1 MLCLCA
7 CTSSSLPHLP
17 AFAQHRMSPQA
28 EKPPVAA
35 QAVRVRLE
43 ICRTITNAFD
53 VGSSWTTDGDD
64 GPNNAH
70 HLHRPLFSLLAS
82 RFMNTMIVTV
92 RRRAVMTDHGIPCVH
107 TQNNSRAVFYAQG
120 QFVLI
125 LVCSSRVPPPAT
137 LLQHSQNRIV
147 SAHSRVAWE
156 CSVSSGRLN

>member
-1 MLCLCA
+1 MCMHFFFITPSPCVRA
-7 CTSSSLPHLP
+7 APHVTASGEAPRSGSGGSCSLGDLQNHPSATHL
-17 AFAQHRMSPQA
+17 MSDLRGRQTA
-28 EKPPVAA
+28 
-35 QAVRVRLE
+35 
-43 ICRTITNAFD
+43 
-53 VGSSWTTDGDD
+53 TTDQATPTTSTG
-64 GPNNAH
+64 
-70 HLHRPLFSLLAS
+70 LSFSLLAS
-82 RFMNTMIVTV
+82 RIMNAMIVTV

-107 TQNNSRAVFYAQG
+107 TQNNSRAMFYAQG

>member
-1 MLCLCA
+1 MAISFSGFVGKGSGRVDRVMNALNM
-7 CTSSSLPHLP
+7 SPSSLPHLP

-70 HLHRPLFSLLAS
+70 WL
-82 RFMNTMIVTV
+82 
-92 RRRAVMTDHGIPCVH
+92 
-107 TQNNSRAVFYAQG
+107 
-120 QFVLI
+120 
-125 LVCSSRVPPPAT
+125 
-137 LLQHSQNRIV
+137 
-147 SAHSRVAWE
+147 
-156 CSVSSGRLN
+156 